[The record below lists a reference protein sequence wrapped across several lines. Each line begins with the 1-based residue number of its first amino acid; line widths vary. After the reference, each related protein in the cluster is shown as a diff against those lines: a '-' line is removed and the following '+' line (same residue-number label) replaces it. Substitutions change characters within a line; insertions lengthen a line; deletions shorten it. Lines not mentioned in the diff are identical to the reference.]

1 VASAVVKNVNAAT
14 ANLNKVETSPMTDI
28 EKIAQKIAPKLQEDL
43 NGKGFIVPTIVVI
56 SALVSIIVNLVK
68 LSKMCKYDSEQ
79 ALEHIKSPNV
89 LDKIKIR
96 KAIRASLKENKITLP
111 RTKAADEG
119 LALIEKAISS
129 AASKLSK
136 KDVNLIIDGV
146 EE

>member
-1 VASAVVKNVNAAT
+1 MKSVNAVN
-14 ANLNKVETSPMTDI
+14 ANSNKVETSPMSDI

-43 NGKGFIVPTIVVI
+43 NGKGFVVPTIVVI

-68 LSKMCKYDSEQ
+68 LSKMCKYDADQ

-119 LALIEKAISS
+119 LGLIEKAIST

-136 KDVNLIIDGV
+136 KDISLIIDGV

>member
-1 VASAVVKNVNAAT
+1 MNHA
-14 ANLNKVETSPMTDI
+14 
-28 EKIAQKIAPKLQEDL
+28 EKIAQKIGPKLQEDL
-43 NGKGFIVPTIVVI
+43 EGKGFVVPTIVVI

-68 LSKMCKYDSEQ
+68 LSKLCKYEPEE
-79 ALEHIKSPNV
+79 ALEHIRTPSV

-119 LALIEKAISS
+119 LVLIEKAISS
-129 AASKLSK
+129 AAAKLSK
-136 KDVNLIIDGV
+136 KDINLIIESA